1 VALGMACTFQEM
13 VFSVLGVFGVE
24 LDFRNKNALM
34 RWATRGLDARNRGAG
49 LVLRTVGEG

>member
-1 VALGMACTFQEM
+1 MACTFQEM